1 MADDTTVVNNDDSK
15 FVPEPVPDT
24 LADIDISGLNPAPA
38 DETAE
43 VEDANGETTEDQP
56 EDTSPEPVVEAEEPE
71 TTETEA
77 EPEAEQPLPAP
88 PDVKEQAR
96 QAFEQRQQ
104 AKAQRDYVAEERQ
117 KIREYEQN
125 TDTSDVE
132 ERMKVLE
139 AKQYIDTVERNRA
152 SIASD
157 VSRAQSD
164 IPFFKSGT
172 EQSQRLFNQSLENFA
187 NAYGVIDP
195 QSGEWIAAQD
205 RNGNDIQLLPYLQ
218 QQAAT
223 YEQILA
229 DTTATAGRQAQQ
241 SEAKMRAKAVNPSN
255 VGKVTSSGDELADL
269 LDRIGDVQLAG

>member
-1 MADDTTVVNNDDSK
+1 MDDDTTVVPNQPA
-15 FVPEPVPDT
+15 FEPEPVPDT

-43 VEDANGETTEDQP
+43 VEDANGETSEDQP
-56 EDTSPEPVVEAEEPE
+56 EDTDPEPDQPAEEPE

-77 EPEAEQPLPAP
+77 EPEDQKPLPAK

-104 AKAQRDYVAEERQ
+104 AKAQRDYVAEQRQ
-117 KIREYEQN
+117 QIREYEQN
-125 TDTSDVE
+125 TDTSDLE
-132 ERMKVLE
+132 ERVKIME
-139 AKQYIDTVERNRA
+139 AKDYINVVERNRQ

-157 VSRAQSD
+157 VSRAQTD
-164 IPFFKSGT
+164 IAFFKSGT
-172 EQSQRLFNQSLENFA
+172 EQAQLLFNQSLENFA

-195 QSGEWIAAQD
+195 ASGEWIAAQD
-205 RNGNDIQLLPYLQ
+205 RNGNDVQLLPYLQ
-218 QQAAT
+218 QQAAI
-223 YEQILA
+223 YEQVLA

-255 VGKVTSSGDELADL
+255 VGKVTSSGDELQDL
-269 LDRIGDVQLAG
+269 LDRIGDVQIAG